1 MEHGVVNDKVPM
13 MAKNIQGIFSVEA
26 KKKKEVSNATVAKD
40 RKKVSRSQS
49 VPPRT
54 PKNKEKPKKKV
65 KHFHTSTDPQAIQIW
80 E

>member
-1 MEHGVVNDKVPM
+1 MEHGVVNDGVPM

-26 KKKKEVSNATVAKD
+26 KKKEVSNATVAKD

-54 PKNKEKPKKKV
+54 LKNKEKPKKKV
-65 KHFHTSTDPQAIQIW
+65 KHFHTSTDPQAIQIR